1 MCWVSISVYLFWAK
15 TISRV
20 GIKGQAKFSLPFS
33 YFVLWK
39 LSCYTCI
46 QEGEQAMRI
55 EQLEY
60 FVDVA
65 KTHSLNIS
73 AERLFVT
80 QPTISEAIHKLE
92 EELGS
97 DLLLRSKKVLH

>member
-1 MCWVSISVYLFWAK
+1 
-15 TISRV
+15 
-20 GIKGQAKFSLPFS
+20 
-33 YFVLWK
+33 
-39 LSCYTCI
+39 
-46 QEGEQAMRI
+46 MRI